1 MEEYIKYIL
10 AFVII
15 LVLDVLW
22 IYLNFKMYAKNIRNV
37 QKTDLVLNYTYAF
50 IAYAL
55 VVFASLY
62 IAIPFTKNYLNK
74 NDSITDK
81 LYKSL
86 IYGGSIG
93 LAVYGIY
100 NFTNLSIFKEYSL
113 NLAIIDSVWGT
124 MMNTFVVFVYTLL

>member
-1 MEEYIKYIL
+1 MEEYIKYII

-22 IYLNFKMYAKNIRNV
+22 IYLNYKMYSKNIRNV

-50 IAYAL
+50 IAYLL

-62 IAIPFTKNYLNK
+62 IAIPFTKYHLNK

-113 NLAIIDSVWGT
+113 NLAIIDSIWGVVL
-124 MMNTFVVFVYTLL
+124 NTFVVFVYTLL

>member
-1 MEEYIKYIL
+1 MEEYIKYII

-22 IYLNFKMYAKNIRNV
+22 IYLNFKMYSKNIRNV

-50 IAYAL
+50 AAYVL

-62 IAIPFTKNYLNK
+62 IAIPFTKYHLNK

-81 LYKSL
+81 LYKSF

-113 NLAIIDSVWGT
+113 KLAIIDSIWGIVL
-124 MMNTFVVFVYTLL
+124 NTFVAFVYTLL